1 MYSIQNYVIKFDS
14 DLSLA
19 TGQWFSLGTPVSP
32 DNKTD
37 HKDVIEILLKVDLK
51 TITLTLIG

>member
-37 HKDVIEILLKVDLK
+37 HKDVIEILNYIFSNNVSILY
-51 TITLTLIG
+51 IS

>member
-1 MYSIQNYVIKFDS
+1 VYSI
-14 DLSLA
+14 LA
-19 TGQWFSLGTPVSP
+19 AGLWFSLGTPVSS

>member
-51 TITLTLIG
+51 TLTLTLIG